1 MDHRR
6 QKKWSKYNWQIA
18 DPFIYDQSSVNYYDY
33 LDNQFDII
41 LEELSD
47 TLNTFHNVD
56 HSYRYWNIIVG
67 PWLRNYLKIMINRFN
82 TLDRALSNNIVS
94 TAVYKINSYD
104 LVASDHLHSYYLSNN
119 NVWNSVLYSKILLE
133 YKKLKFSILTLDSS
147 PRIEYQE
154 PWKEFNKKGVLQNIV
169 NVYRGIS
176 KHLYRENYGVIYNT
190 YLSKINQVKL
200 ELSFL
205 QIPKLWDTPTF
216 DNFKVDPAV
225 RSNFKLDYSN
235 YTGLEKLT
243 RKLLIDLLP
252 TCYMEGY
259 SKICKKIRNMNW
271 PKDPKF
277 IFTSNAF
284 EFDEAFKFYTAKKIE
299 EGVPYFIG
307 QHGANYG
314 TYKYSQKWTEITT
327 CDTFIS
333 WGWDNVYKNS
343 NSVPAFNFSAN
354 KMGNL
359 KNKKNGGLLLIKRG
373 PGTKMDHTIAGMFI

>member
-1 MDHRR
+1 MYFTQR
-6 QKKWSKYNWQIA
+6 
-18 DPFIYDQSSVNYYDY
+18 F
-33 LDNQFDII
+33 
-41 LEELSD
+41 
-47 TLNTFHNVD
+47 
-56 HSYRYWNIIVG
+56 YWNI
-67 PWLRNYLKIMINRFN
+67 
-82 TLDRALSNNIVS
+82 
-94 TAVYKINSYD
+94 
-104 LVASDHLHSYYLSNN
+104 
-119 NVWNSVLYSKILLE
+119 
-133 YKKLKFSILTLDSS
+133 KKLKFSILTLDSS

-284 EFDEAFKFYTAKKIE
+284 EFDEAFKFYTAKK
-299 EGVPYFIG
+299 
-307 QHGANYG
+307 N
-314 TYKYSQKWTEITT
+314 
-327 CDTFIS
+327 
-333 WGWDNVYKNS
+333 
-343 NSVPAFNFSAN
+343 
-354 KMGNL
+354 
-359 KNKKNGGLLLIKRG
+359 
-373 PGTKMDHTIAGMFI
+373 